1 MKARR
6 DAVSIDAR
14 GPASEKNE
22 SYIVDAAAI

>member
-6 DAVSIDAR
+6 GAISIDAR

-22 SYIVDAAAI
+22 SYIVDAAVI